1 MVSNQCSV
9 DSCQKISNHKSLIL
23 NHQSKKNLIMR
34 IKISILYFLF
44 SIFYLIG
51 CKKETEL
58 SKTIKAENQTEFATG
73 FELYD
78 YSDFKLLKIKNSSPE
93 SDKSE
98 TYILHKNNFQIPDS
112 LNKHKSVIIPIQNII
127 VTSTTHIPS
136 LEMLEVDNSLI
147 GFPGLDYISSEK
159 IRSLID
165 EEKIRE
171 VGQNERINTE
181 IVVDLNPDVLVSF
194 AINESNQ
201 TLENLKNAGI
211 KVLLNGDW
219 NEKHP
224 LGKAEWIKFFGAL
237 YDKDQKAKEIF
248 NSIKS
253 DFESAKELAL
263 RTTEKPTVI
272 TGNIYENVWYLPKG
286 DSWSAVF
293 LADANTDYFW
303 KNTSGTGSLAL
314 SFEEVFDT
322 AQNAD
327 FWIGAGNYSSLD
339 EMKKANPHYKEFKA
353 FKNGNVYSFSTKKGA
368 KGGVVYYELAP
379 NRPDLV
385 LKDIIKITHPE
396 LLENYELQFFEKL
409 K

>member
-1 MVSNQCSV
+1 
-9 DSCQKISNHKSLIL
+9 
-23 NHQSKKNLIMR
+23 MR
-34 IKISILYFLF
+34 FKISIFYFLF
-44 SIFYLIG
+44 SIFFLTG
-51 CKKETEL
+51 CKKGIEL

-112 LNKHKSVIIPIQNII
+112 LNKHTSVIIPIQNII

-263 RTTEKPTVI
+263 QTTEKPTVI

-314 SFEEVFDT
+314 SFEEVFDA

-327 FWIGAGNYSSLD
+327 FWIGAGYYSSLD

>member
-1 MVSNQCSV
+1 M
-9 DSCQKISNHKSLIL
+9 KAL
-23 NHQSKKNLIMR
+23 
-34 IKISILYFLF
+34 KISILYSLF
-44 SIFYLIG
+44 SVLFLTS
-51 CKKETEL
+51 CKKETETP
-58 SKTIKAENQTEFATG
+58 KTIKAENQIEFATG

-78 YSDFKLLKIKNSSPE
+78 YSDFKILKTKNISPE

-98 TYILHKNNFQIPDS
+98 TYILHKNGFQIPDS
-112 LNKHKSVIIPIQNII
+112 LKKFTNVEVPIRNII

-136 LEMLEVDNSLI
+136 LEMLEVENSLI

-159 IRSLID
+159 IRTLINVG
-165 EEKIRE
+165 KIRE
-171 VGQNERINTE
+171 IGQNERINTE
-181 IVVDLNPDVLVSF
+181 IVVDLSPDVLVSF

-211 KVLLNGDW
+211 KILLNGDW
-219 NEKHP
+219 NEKNP

-237 YDKDQKAKEIF
+237 YDKDQKAKDVF
-248 NSIKS
+248 QTIKS
-253 DFESAKELAL
+253 DYENAIELAKK
-263 RTTEKPTVI
+263 TTERPTII
-272 TGNIYENVWYLPKG
+272 TGNMYENVWYLPKG

-293 LADANTDYFW
+293 LAQANTDYYW
-303 KNTSGTGSLAL
+303 KETSGTGSLAL
-314 SFEEVFDT
+314 SFEQVFDK

-327 FWIGAGNYSSLD
+327 FWIGAGNYSSLE

-353 FKNGNVYSFSTKKGA
+353 FKEGNVYSFSTKKGA
-368 KGGVVYYELAP
+368 TGGVIYYELAP

-396 LLENYELQFFEKL
+396 LLEDYELQFFEQL

>member
-1 MVSNQCSV
+1 
-9 DSCQKISNHKSLIL
+9 
-23 NHQSKKNLIMR
+23 MR

>member
-1 MVSNQCSV
+1 MNYELQITKLFKTQNSKLKTSV
-9 DSCQKISNHKSLIL
+9 FYS
-23 NHQSKKNLIMR
+23 
-34 IKISILYFLF
+34 LF
-44 SIFYLIG
+44 SVFFLIG
-51 CKKETEL
+51 CKNETETP
-58 SKTIKAENQTEFATG
+58 KTAKAENQIEFATG

-78 YSDFKLLKIKNSSPE
+78 YSDFKILKTKNISPE
-93 SDKSE
+93 SDKTE
-98 TYILHKNNFQIPDS
+98 TYILHKIGFQIPDS
-112 LNKHKSVIIPIQNII
+112 LKKFTSVEVPIQNII

-136 LEMLEVDNSLI
+136 LEMLEVENSLI
-147 GFPGLDYISSEK
+147 GFPGLSYISSEK

-165 EEKIRE
+165 QQKIKE

-211 KVLLNGDW
+211 KILLNGDW

-237 YDKDQKAKEIF
+237 YDKDEKAKEIF
-248 NSIKS
+248 DKIKS
-253 DFESAKELAL
+253 DYEEAKILAL
-263 RTTEKPTVI
+263 STTEKPSII
-272 TGNIYENVWYLPKG
+272 TGNIYEDVWYLPKG

-293 LADANTDYFW
+293 LESANTEYFW
-303 KNTSGTGSLAL
+303 KETSGTGSLAL

-327 FWIGAGNYSSLD
+327 FWIGAGYYSSLE
-339 EMKKANPHYKEFKA
+339 EMKKANPHYTEFKA
-353 FKNGNVYSFSTKKGA
+353 FKEGNVYSFSTKKGA
-368 KGGVVYYELAP
+368 TGGVIYYELAP

-396 LLENYELQFFEKL
+396 LLKDYELQFFERL